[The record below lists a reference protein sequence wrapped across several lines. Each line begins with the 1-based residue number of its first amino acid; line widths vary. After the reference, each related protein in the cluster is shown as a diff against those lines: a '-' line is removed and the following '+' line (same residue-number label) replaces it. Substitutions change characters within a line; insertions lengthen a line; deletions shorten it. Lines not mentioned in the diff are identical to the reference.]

1 VVALV
6 GVVLLHQILVD
17 QADQVEA
24 VVVVAV
30 LVVLYLRQEFSQHN
44 QEILEHLVLVT
55 MVVQL

>member
-6 GVVLLHQILVD
+6 GVVLLHQIQVV
-17 QADQVEA
+17 QVVQVEA
-24 VVVVAV
+24 VEAVAV